1 MSNLSTQNQPASQD
15 HSLVFRRLSVAY
27 GHLIRGGTAILIG
40 PTEQVELCRENP
52 QAIGNNN
59 TIPQLEDAVV
69 DG

>member
-1 MSNLSTQNQPASQD
+1 
-15 HSLVFRRLSVAY
+15 VFRRLSVAY
-27 GHLIRGGTAILIG
+27 GHLIRGGTDILIG
-40 PTEQVELCRENP
+40 PTEQVDLRRENP